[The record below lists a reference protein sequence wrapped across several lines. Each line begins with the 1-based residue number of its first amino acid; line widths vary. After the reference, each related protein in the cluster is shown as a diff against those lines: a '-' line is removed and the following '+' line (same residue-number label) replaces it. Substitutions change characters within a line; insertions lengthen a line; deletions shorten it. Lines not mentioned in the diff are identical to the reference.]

1 VGEGGSN
8 RAQRLCEGSRAKHG
22 QDCGRGVRNR
32 GWAGGEVRVDAYQ
45 LPRGF
50 EGAEIRDG
58 RLMVRV
64 KGGEEV
70 VLGEPT
76 DLKWKPPRAEK
87 WYSFPL
93 ESFKEVLRFAGWKRE
108 R

>member
-1 VGEGGSN
+1 
-8 RAQRLCEGSRAKHG
+8 
-22 QDCGRGVRNR
+22 
-32 GWAGGEVRVDAYQ
+32 
-45 LPRGF
+45 
-50 EGAEIRDG
+50 
-58 RLMVRV
+58 MVRV